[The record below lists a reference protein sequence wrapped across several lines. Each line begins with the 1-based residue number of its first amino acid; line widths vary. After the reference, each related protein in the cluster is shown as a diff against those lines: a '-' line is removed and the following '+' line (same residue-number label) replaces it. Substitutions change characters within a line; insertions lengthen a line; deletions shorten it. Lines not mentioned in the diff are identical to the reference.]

1 MVVQTCK
8 PNAAV
13 SCDVLV
19 KSTTRFRPVLGAVK
33 AIFSYNSTGK
43 AQRGPSIRISI
54 ISFI

>member
-54 ISFI
+54 ITFI